1 MTWNDNLLDDQ
12 IDAASFYGSHARL
25 LAGPGTGKTLSLTR
39 RVLFLINE
47 KEVDPSK
54 ITVLT
59 FTRAAAELKNR
70 IKNELDDE
78 SSLPHISTI
87 HSFALKLLLKNPAR
101 ERLSQPLRI
110 ANDYE
115 AEVII
120 KREIKSILG
129 LTHIKEVDNLFNQLS
144 ADWETLSAELDGWA
158 DRFPDPRFL
167 GAWQEH
173 RSIYGYVLRSELV
186 YQLKKALEEGDLE
199 FTQPIDYLLVDEYQ
213 DLNACDL
220 AVIKSLTEYGAEL
233 FCAGDDDQSIY
244 GFRYANPEG
253 IRRFDK
259 EYLSSESLELSI
271 CMRCDINIL
280 RL

>member
-115 AEVII
+115 EEVII

-186 YQLKKALEEGDLE
+186 YQLKKL
-199 FTQPIDYLLVDEYQ
+199 
-213 DLNACDL
+213 
-220 AVIKSLTEYGAEL
+220 
-233 FCAGDDDQSIY
+233 
-244 GFRYANPEG
+244 
-253 IRRFDK
+253 
-259 EYLSSESLELSI
+259 
-271 CMRCDINIL
+271 
-280 RL
+280 